1 MLRNELDAEDVL
13 QSSFMDVFSKLE
25 SFRYQSSIG
34 AWIKRIIV
42 NNCINYLKRKRMSF
56 DELEERHAFQLTDDT
71 TVESSQLNVRVI
83 NEAVRQLPDGYRVV
97 FTLYMFEG
105 YDHKEIG
112 EILQISEATSKSQY
126 SRAKR
131 KLKDILKKKPLI
143 SNV

>member
-1 MLRNELDAEDVL
+1 MLRNELDAEDIL
-13 QSSFMDVFSKLE
+13 QSSFMDVFSKLD

-56 DELEERHAFQLTDDT
+56 DELEERHTFQIADDGYMEPT
-71 TVESSQLNVRVI
+71 RLNAK
-83 NEAVRQLPDGYRVV
+83 AVNAAIKQLPDGYRVV
-97 FTLYMFEG
+97 FSLYMFEG

-112 EILQISEATSKSQY
+112 QILGISEATSKSQY

-131 KLKDILKKKPLI
+131 KLKDLLKKKPI
-143 SNV
+143 SSF